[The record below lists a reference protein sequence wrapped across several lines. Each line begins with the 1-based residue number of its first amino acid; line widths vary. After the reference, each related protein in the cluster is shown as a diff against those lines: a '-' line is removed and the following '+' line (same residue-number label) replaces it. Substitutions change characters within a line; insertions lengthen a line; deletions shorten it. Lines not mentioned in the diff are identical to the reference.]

1 MKIVGKIVL
10 IAVIS
15 ALTLAV
21 LHTVID
27 IVGKCRRSYI
37 DVD

>member
-27 IVGKCRRSYI
+27 IVCKCKKEYI